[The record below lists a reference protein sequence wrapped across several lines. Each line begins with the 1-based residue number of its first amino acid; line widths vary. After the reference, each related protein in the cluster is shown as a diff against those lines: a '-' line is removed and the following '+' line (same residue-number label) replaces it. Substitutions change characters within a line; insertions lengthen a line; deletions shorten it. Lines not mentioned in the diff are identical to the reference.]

1 MTWQWK
7 TPSNASKAML
17 SLVLFALLT
26 GLLSPMAYGQSLA
39 PDFTLTDIEGTSFS
53 LSDYRG
59 HVVLLEFMRT
69 WCTKCQLEVS
79 ELVEVQNEFGDL
91 ITIISLGID
100 ANETNEDLRQFRDS
114 EGSWWWPPHDWIY
127 ARCPLSSIFLDQ
139 YNVTSTPTMYIIDQD
154 GFIRYQ
160 HAGLGDDAVVDASVL
175 IAEIRALLTYSV
187 TIATSPSLDNV
198 HFRIDGSDY
207 YTSNGSIE
215 VPLFHGM
222 HQLELVDTML
232 EAGGVEYYF
241 SHWNANASGSANPL
255 QINVSLPQYI
265 EVQYDTQDITSPIA
279 EAGLDQIVNEDTLV
293 TLDGSA
299 STDNVGITEY
309 AWTLLDGSVQT
320 LTGVVPTYTF
330 TMPGVYSV
338 TLNVTDAAG
347 NWATD
352 TTTVTVKDI
361 TPPTADAGISQ
372 ITHEA
377 IPFLFNASE
386 SLDNVGI
393 VSYLWTFLDDT
404 VQTLTG
410 VAPNYTFTTPGVYSV
425 TLNVTDAAGNW
436 ATDTIAITVTVGVPT
451 ADAGLD
457 QEVEEDTL
465 VMLNGSASWDA
476 QKVASYSWTFVDGS
490 LQTLNG
496 PTHEY
501 KFADPGIYAVTL
513 TVRDVFGTEATD
525 ALQITILD
533 VTQPEARIVSDST
546 VAQGATLE
554 FSGESSTDNGEII
567 QYTWDF
573 GDDSQST
580 GITTNHVYSSPGDYA
595 VTLTITDKGGNI
607 DSTQQ
612 LVSVLPNGG
621 GINVMMLLPILIV
634 PGVLIV
640 FILKRNRR

>member
-241 SHWNANASGSANPL
+241 SQWNAYASGSENPIQL
-255 QINVSLPQYI
+255 NITTSQYI
-265 EVQYDTQDITSPIA
+265 EAQYDTQDITSPSA
-279 EAGLDQIVNEDTLV
+279 KAGLDQVVNEDTVV

-299 STDNVGITEY
+299 STDNVGIV
-309 AWTLLDGSVQT
+309 G
-320 LTGVVPTYTF
+320 
-330 TMPGVYSV
+330 YSR
-338 TLNVTDAAG
+338 
-347 NWATD
+347 
-352 TTTVTVKDI
+352 
-361 TPPTADAGISQ
+361 Q
-372 ITHEA
+372 ITRLRRLA
-377 IPFLFNASE
+377 
-386 SLDNVGI
+386 
-393 VSYLWTFLDDT
+393 
-404 VQTLTG
+404 
-410 VAPNYTFTTPGVYSV
+410 YT
-425 TLNVTDAAGNW
+425 
-436 ATDTIAITVTVGVPT
+436 
-451 ADAGLD
+451 
-457 QEVEEDTL
+457 
-465 VMLNGSASWDA
+465 
-476 QKVASYSWTFVDGS
+476 
-490 LQTLNG
+490 
-496 PTHEY
+496 
-501 KFADPGIYAVTL
+501 
-513 TVRDVFGTEATD
+513 R
-525 ALQITILD
+525 
-533 VTQPEARIVSDST
+533 
-546 VAQGATLE
+546 
-554 FSGESSTDNGEII
+554 
-567 QYTWDF
+567 
-573 GDDSQST
+573 
-580 GITTNHVYSSPGDYA
+580 
-595 VTLTITDKGGNI
+595 
-607 DSTQQ
+607 
-612 LVSVLPNGG
+612 
-621 GINVMMLLPILIV
+621 
-634 PGVLIV
+634 
-640 FILKRNRR
+640 